1 MEQVMELFEEILTR
15 KILKKAVF
23 SKPEDR
29 ATVKTVVT
37 PYKRPDGAPALRAER
52 YASDNKALRD
62 NLPYDSAETLAKM
75 ANNEFRQ
82 VNIFTTA
89 GDIEIRRSKSGGV
102 HIAGKLSQDAETAE
116 LSGHDKA
123 KNYIIDPSEHAG
135 FLTDLG
141 LAD

>member
-1 MEQVMELFEEILTR
+1 MELFEEILTR

-102 HIAGKLSQDAETAE
+102 HIAGKLAQDAETAE

-123 KNYIIDPSEHAG
+123 
-135 FLTDLG
+135 
-141 LAD
+141 

>member
-15 KILKKAVF
+15 KILKKAIF

-62 NLPYDSAETLAKM
+62 NLPTIP
-75 ANNEFRQ
+75 R
-82 VNIFTTA
+82 
-89 GDIEIRRSKSGGV
+89 
-102 HIAGKLSQDAETAE
+102 KLSRRWRITS
-116 LSGHDKA
+116 SGR
-123 KNYIIDPSEHAG
+123 
-135 FLTDLG
+135 
-141 LAD
+141 